1 MKIRVLLF
9 WMMTIVQFIRS
20 AKVSNS
26 YFIVAILTYAM
37 LNLSLHLLSKSIANN
52 DNVAFVK
59 VTSHL

>member
-9 WMMTIVQFIRS
+9 WMMTIVQFIRR